1 MIFFLKA
8 PPLVEE
14 NVSLETGGS
23 QRVVFFASVFWGCD
37 TEVCLN
43 LF

>member
-23 QRVVFFASVFWGCD
+23 QRVVFLPVYFGVVIQRF
-37 TEVCLN
+37 V
-43 LF
+43 